1 MEADLLFPWTT
12 QEFVVRFHFFVPGCS
27 IGIHRYSFPP
37 PRKVHSESHEQ
48 SLFFFV
54 MVMQCKR
61 SEIRLF
67 LMMKRGFF
75 MLCEMNL

>member
-48 SLFFFV
+48 SLFFFFRYGNAMQEVGNPVVSDDEKRFFYV
-54 MVMQCKR
+54 M
-61 SEIRLF
+61 
-67 LMMKRGFF
+67 
-75 MLCEMNL
+75 